1 MEVKEMSMSDIETRS
16 LEIEE
21 ELVKDDADI
30 ESLTAEVQQLEERK
44 VEIEKEAEDR
54 EKIIE
59 EVISEKT
66 EVEEIEKEE
75 VRTKMQIKELR
86 NTKEYIDAYAE
97 YVKGNEKEL
106 RTLLTENAEED
117 GTIAVPTYVED
128 RIWTDWDKSP
138 ILARVRKTF
147 VKGNYKVGYEA
158 SATGAELHK
167 EGADAPKEEE
177 LVIAYIEFVADYYKK
192 WIKVSDNV
200 LALRGQAFLDYLFDE
215 FGHQMAVAL
224 ENAIVAEIAN
234 SDLSAKVS
242 HELDGDA
249 VLAGLAV
256 LSDEALNPVAIMSK
270 ATYATIKSI
279 RTTAG
284 FRIEDAFEGLEV
296 LFNNTVS
303 GILVGDLDGVIVN
316 FPDGMDFKYIVDD
329 RSLAEYDLVKIVGKI
344 MAAMHLVRPN
354 GFAVVNETTA

>member
-66 EVEEIEKEE
+66 EIEEIEKEE

-138 ILARVRKTF
+138 ILSRVRKTF

-158 SATGAELHK
+158 SSTGAELHK

-224 ENAIVAEIAN
+224 ENAIVSEIAN

-249 VLAGLAV
+249 VLSGLAV

-270 ATYATIKSI
+270 STYATIKAI

-284 FRIEDAFEGLEV
+284 ARIEDAFEGLEV

-344 MAAMHLVRPN
+344 MASMHLVRPN

>member
-66 EVEEIEKEE
+66 EIEGIEKEE
-75 VRTKMQIKELR
+75 VRKKMDAKELR

-97 YVKGNEKEL
+97 YIKGNEKEL

-128 RIWTDWDKSP
+128 KIWTDWDKSP
-138 ILARVRKTF
+138 ILSRVRKTF

-158 SATGAELHK
+158 SATGAVLHK
-167 EGADAPKEEE
+167 EGADAPDEEE

-215 FGHQMAVAL
+215 FGHQMAIAL
-224 ENAIVAEIAN
+224 ENAIVAEIATSN
-234 SDLSAKVS
+234 LSAKVN

-249 VLAGLAV
+249 VLAGLAK

-270 ATYATIKSI
+270 STYATIKAI

-284 FRIEDAFEGLEV
+284 ARIEDAFEGLEV

>member
-66 EVEEIEKEE
+66 EIEEIEKEE

-138 ILARVRKTF
+138 ILSRVRKTF

-158 SATGAELHK
+158 SSTGAELHK

-224 ENAIVAEIAN
+224 ENAIVSEIAN
-234 SDLSAKVS
+234 SDLSAKVN

-249 VLAGLAV
+249 VLSGLAV

-270 ATYATIKSI
+270 STYATIKGM
-279 RTTAG
+279 RVQG
-284 FRIEDAFEGLEV
+284 QRIDDAFEGLEV

-303 GILVGDLDGVIVN
+303 GILVGDLDGVIIN

>member
-66 EVEEIEKEE
+66 EIEEIEKEE

-138 ILARVRKTF
+138 ILSRVRKTF

-158 SATGAELHK
+158 SSTGAELHK

-224 ENAIVAEIAN
+224 ENAIVSEIAN
-234 SDLSAKVS
+234 SDLSAKVN

-249 VLAGLAV
+249 VLSGLAV

-270 ATYATIKSI
+270 STYATIKGM
-279 RTTAG
+279 RVQG
-284 FRIEDAFEGLEV
+284 QRIDDAFEGLEV

-303 GILVGDLDGVIVN
+303 GILVGDLDGVIIN
-316 FPDGMDFKYIVDD
+316 FPDGMDFKYIVDA

>member
-1 MEVKEMSMSDIETRS
+1 MEIKEMSMQDIETRS

-21 ELVKDDADI
+21 LMKSDDANID
-30 ESLTAEVQQLEERK
+30 ELKNEVDELEARKAE
-44 VEIEKEAEDR
+44 IIKEAEARKAEIDNVV
-54 EKIIE
+54 KQA
-59 EVISEKT
+59 EV
-66 EVEEIEKEE
+66 VEEFKKEE
-75 VRTKMQIKELR
+75 VRTKMELKELR

-97 YVKGNEKEL
+97 YIKGNEKEL

-128 RIWTDWDKSP
+128 KIWTDWDKSP

-158 SATGAELHK
+158 SATGAVLHK
-167 EGADAPKEEE
+167 EGADAPQEEE
-177 LVIAYIEFVADYYKK
+177 LVIAYIDFVADYYKK

-200 LALRGQAFLDYLFDE
+200 LALRGEAFLDYLFDE
-215 FGHQMAVAL
+215 FGHQMAIAL
-224 ENAIVAEIAN
+224 ENAIVAEIAT
-234 SDLSAKVS
+234 SDLSAKVN

-249 VLAGLAV
+249 VLAGLAA

-270 ATYATIKSI
+270 QTYATIKAI

-284 FRIEDAFEGLEV
+284 ARIEDAFEGLEV